1 MLLHLV
7 RGACAELVLLAPFK
21 TLANFRTSMPLIG
34 IRLPDRR
41 RMETSSKRL
50 GKRIVANLNE
60 KRPGRMCDRVVK
72 SKPRRY
78 AVQVP
83 KKVLI

>member
-1 MLLHLV
+1 
-7 RGACAELVLLAPFK
+7 
-21 TLANFRTSMPLIG
+21 
-34 IRLPDRR
+34 
-41 RMETSSKRL
+41 METSSKRL
-50 GKRIVANLNE
+50 GKRIVAILNE